1 MRIQS
6 QIMAQFSPARIEN
19 RGSYLAMAQ
28 DRSGQIARTR
38 ISMQPGMCFGIV
50 LAGGLS
56 RRMGGGDKAL
66 RELGGTSLLARVIAA
81 VRPQCEGLV
90 LSANGD
96 PARLTM
102 FDFPVIA
109 DDVQGFKGPLAGI
122 LAGLD
127 WMAAHRPDVEFA
139 ISVAADTPFLP
150 DDLTARLKDA
160 RAKNNAMVLARARAG
175 GRILWPR
182 SGRSRS
188 GGNCAKLS
196 LKRTCARQR
205 IFCTIIAA
213 PPSIGPSSHLI
224 LFSMSTNQTISRRRK
239 QFSPGAKP
247 ILPKAAS

>member
-1 MRIQS
+1 MFLGTRPFVGLIFDSKGALYGTTYFLRLHSVQGSETSQRLPFQMRIQS

-96 PARLTM
+96 PARLAM

-109 DDVQGFKGPLAGI
+109 DDVQGFKDRRASPGCGICNQRGGRYAVPAGRSYRPPQGRAGQKQRHGCLRALGRADASFGHALAGRDQ
-122 LAGLD
+122 AG
-127 WMAAHRPDVEFA
+127 
-139 ISVAADTPFLP
+139 
-150 DDLTARLKDA
+150 TA
-160 RAKNNAMVLARARAG
+160 
-175 GRILWPR
+175 
-182 SGRSRS
+182 
-188 GGNCAKLS
+188 
-196 LKRTCARQR
+196 
-205 IFCTIIAA
+205 
-213 PPSIGPSSHLI
+213 PS
-224 LFSMSTNQTISRRRK
+224 FR
-239 QFSPGAKP
+239 
-247 ILPKAAS
+247 